1 MSFRSRSRTTQPVV
15 RHRSLSSSRVPTTST
30 SSNSYLNNPS
40 TYTSNRPLT
49 VAYSVTPNN
58 YNYYDSNENLYSPT
72 KRSTFFSGGSSANT
86 SPYANR
92 KDSYSSSY
100 KSPYADRFVSPYS
113 SYDNGVTTA
122 GLSLSGYST
131 GKSYKTNSSFNKPSS
146 NNYTNLSKNYPNS
159 STSYKRDYTPAPRN
173 LNFLSSKRFSSSNN
187 SLNSYTPIVTP
198 STAIGRSQSF
208 KSDDRS
214 TKRDKSVSKINRSC
228 SISSDKSEGYEVR
241 FLDYFLYYK
250 YMTRSIHGF
259 KFE

>member
-1 MSFRSRSRTTQPVV
+1 MSFRSRSRTTQPVA
-15 RHRSLSSSRVPTTST
+15 RHRSLSSSRVPTTTT

-72 KRSTFFSGGSSANT
+72 KRNTFFSGGSSANT

-92 KDSYSSSY
+92 KDSYSSTY

-113 SYDNGVTTA
+113 SYENGVTTA

-131 GKSYKTNSSFNKPSS
+131 GKSYKTNSSFNKPSP
-146 NNYTNLSKNYPNS
+146 NTYTNLAKSYPNS
-159 STSYKRDYTPAPRN
+159 TNTYKRDYTTAPRN
-173 LNFLSSKRFSSSNN
+173 INFLSSKRFSSSNN
-187 SLNSYTPIVTP
+187 SLNSYTPKVTP
-198 STAIGRSQSF
+198 STTIGRSQSF

-214 TKRDKSVSKINRSC
+214 TNRDKSVAKVNRSS

-241 FLDYFLYYK
+241 FPIFVYFFYLK
-250 YMTRSIHGF
+250 T
-259 KFE
+259 KF